1 MSAAQSTMAAPTSV
15 TEAPAA
21 LPSGGQGTP
30 STGAQ
35 GLDSWIENF
44 RKYETTLQEVTKA
57 TAETKFKAELD
68 TIEQWYKVLNE
79 PERTASV
86 YTLLLHSNQ
95 DQIRFY
101 TSVLQQ
107 MAKPEEGKPDMKAEE
122 PTVTTP
128 ATTPVSANKLKPGA
142 RRPPTLDLPELGSP
156 TTPTAKES
164 AALPAADASK
174 NRLAGL
180 RGAPEATEQQ
190 PEGIAGLPG
199 LGMMSPYHLNMIA
212 NAGLSKEAQL
222 LAVQLIMSG
231 IVQPT
236 APASAATT
244 QPKGKKTALGD
255 AKTWRTP
262 TSAKYPGSALRT
274 GGLRAQA
281 LKSAG
286 LKNMGS
292 LPSASLPSASLPS
305 AGLQSAGL
313 DSPSVATPREEDFK
327 PEMLDDIPGWL
338 RSLRLHKYNSC
349 FEGLPWQEMV
359 VLDDESLEKRGVAA
373 LGARRRLL
381 RTFEF
386 VRRRMGIDA
395 PEDTDN
401 ITPTTSTIPK
411 PAEINGEQTPDA
423 KNGAAPTSKLSV
435 TSPVFV
441 PSFVP
446 APQNAAVPITT
457 PVESDLSVKV

>member
-1 MSAAQSTMAAPTSV
+1 MSAVQSSSAAPASV
-15 TEAPAA
+15 TEAQTT
-21 LPSGGQGTP
+21 LPSGGQSAPG
-30 STGAQ
+30 TGAQ

-44 RKYETTLQEVTKA
+44 RKYEATLQDVNKA
-57 TAETKFKAELD
+57 TAEPKFKAELD

-86 YTLLLHSNQ
+86 YTLLMHSNQ
-95 DQIRFY
+95 EQIRFY
-101 TSVLQQ
+101 ISVLQQ
-107 MAKPEEGKPDMKAEE
+107 MAKPEAGKTETGKTETKTETKTEE
-122 PTVTTP
+122 VSS
-128 ATTPVSANKLKPGA
+128 ASTTPVGSAKLKAGA
-142 RRPPTLDLPELGSP
+142 RRPPTLDLPELGDP
-156 TTPTAKES
+156 TTPTAES
-164 AALPAADASK
+164 APVDASK

-180 RGAPEATEQQ
+180 RTNAEESSEQ

-236 APASAATT
+236 GATAAAQPAPKA
-244 QPKGKKTALGD
+244 KKPVLDT
-255 AKTWRTP
+255 KNWRTP

-274 GGLRAQA
+274 GGLRAAA

-286 LKNMGS
+286 LKNMN
-292 LPSASLPSASLPS
+292 LPHGLPSASLPS

-313 DSPSVATPREEDFK
+313 DSPSGGATPREEDFK
-327 PEMLDDIPGWL
+327 PEMLDDIPSWL
-338 RSLRLHKYNSC
+338 RTLRLHKYNSC
-349 FEGLPWQEMV
+349 FDGLSWQEMV
-359 VLDDESLEKRGVAA
+359 VLDDATLEAKGVAA

-386 VRRRMGIDA
+386 VRRRMGLESSEDA
-395 PEDTDN
+395 DGAN
-401 ITPTTSTIPK
+401 SATPTTSTLPK
-411 PAEINGEQTPDA
+411 PAEGTVLEASTVP
-423 KNGAAPTSKLSV
+423 KSAAPTSKLSI

-441 PSFVP
+441 PSFDR
-446 APQNAAVPITT
+446 APQSAAPTVSAP
-457 PVESDLSVKV
+457 EVKAQ

>member
-1 MSAAQSTMAAPTSV
+1 MSAVQSTTAAPTSV
-15 TEAPAA
+15 TEAPTV
-21 LPSGGQGTP
+21 LPSGGQGNP

-44 RKYETTLQEVTKA
+44 RKYEATLQEVTKA
-57 TAETKFKAELD
+57 TAEPKFKAELD
-68 TIEQWYKVLNE
+68 TIEHWYKVLNE

-86 YTLLLHSNQ
+86 YTLLMHSNQ

-101 TSVLQQ
+101 ISVLQQ
-107 MAKPEEGKPDMKAEE
+107 MAKPDATKAETKTE
-122 PTVTTP
+122 EVS
-128 ATTPVSANKLKPGA
+128 TTPVNSAKLKSGA
-142 RRPPTLDLPELGSP
+142 RRPPTLDLPELGDP

-164 AALPAADASK
+164 GAFPPVDASK

-180 RGAPEATEQQ
+180 RGNAQEAGEQV
-190 PEGIAGLPG
+190 EGIAGLPG

-236 APASAATT
+236 GAPAA
-244 QPKGKKTALGD
+244 QPVPKAKKPILDT
-255 AKTWRTP
+255 KNWRTP

-274 GGLRAQA
+274 GGLRAAA

-286 LKNMGS
+286 IKNGN
-292 LPSASLPSASLPS
+292 LPPSLPSASLPS

-313 DSPSVATPREEDFK
+313 DSPALATPREEDFQ
-327 PEMLDDIPGWL
+327 PEMLDDIPAWL
-338 RSLRLHKYNSC
+338 RGLRLHKYTSC
-349 FEGLPWQEMV
+349 FDGLPWQEMV
-359 VLDDESLEKRGVAA
+359 VLDDATLEAKGVAA

-386 VRRRMGIDA
+386 VRRRMGMEPSEGDGA
-395 PEDTDN
+395 N
-401 ITPTTSTIPK
+401 SATPTTSTIPK
-411 PAEINGEQTPDA
+411 PAEVSSEGSIVP
-423 KNGAAPTSKLSV
+423 KSAAPSSKLSV

-441 PSFVP
+441 PSFT
-446 APQNAAVPITT
+446 APQSAGPAVSGPETT
-457 PVESDLSVKV
+457 VKVE